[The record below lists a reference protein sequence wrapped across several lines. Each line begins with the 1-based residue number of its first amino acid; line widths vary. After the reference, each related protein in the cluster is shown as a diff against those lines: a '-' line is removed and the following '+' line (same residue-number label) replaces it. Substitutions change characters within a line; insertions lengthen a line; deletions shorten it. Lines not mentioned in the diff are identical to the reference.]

1 MSVQRPQVDER
12 RVAQLLD
19 KLLFRAKQERA
30 SDIHL
35 EPNEQS
41 IRVRFRID
49 GLLADRPSIPGAFR
63 SVVTTRLKV
72 QANLDISEKR
82 LPQDGAFTVQNGKQT
97 TSYRVSTFPTHWGE
111 KIVLR
116 VLGGDGLQLDL
127 AGLGMETEM
136 RGRLENALSMSNGIV
151 LVTGPTGSGKTSTLY
166 AMIRSLENTQ
176 TNICTLED
184 PVEYQFQNITQG
196 QTALRSGFTFAK
208 GLRALLRQDPDIIM
222 VGEMRDVETASIAF
236 RAALTGHLVL
246 SSLHTNSGPETV
258 VRLIDMGL
266 ERYVVGSALRAVV
279 SQRLVRSLCE
289 ACKAPVVPD
298 EATRILLK
306 VPPHRT
312 PEVFEEKGCP
322 RCAYTGFAGRTG
334 VFEVLEVD
342 EVMSEMIKQEA
353 STRKE
358 YELAMA
364 RRGMTTLRRA
374 GLQKVLE
381 GRTTVGEVLRVC

>member
-1 MSVQRPQVDER
+1 VSIQRPQVDER

-35 EPNEQS
+35 EPNDS
-41 IRVRFRID
+41 VIRVRFRID
-49 GLLADRPSIPGAFR
+49 GMLNDRPAIPAAFK
-63 SVVTTRLKV
+63 SVVSTRLKV

-82 LPQDGAFTVQNGKQT
+82 LPQDGAFTVQNGRET
-97 TSYRVSTFPTHWGE
+97 TSYRVSTFPTHFGE

-116 VLGGDGLQLDL
+116 VLGGEGLQLDME
-127 AGLGMETEM
+127 GLGMAEEM
-136 RGRLENALSMSNGIV
+136 KVRLENALSVTNGIV

-166 AMIRSLENTQ
+166 AMLRSVQ
-176 TNICTLED
+176 SPQVNIVTLED
-184 PVEYQFQNITQG
+184 PVEYQFSDITQG
-196 QTALRSGFTFAK
+196 QTAIRAGFTFAT

-222 VGEMRDVETASIAF
+222 VGEMRDIETAQIAF

-266 ERYVVGSALRAVV
+266 ERYVLGSALRAVV
-279 SQRLVRSLCE
+279 SQRLVRSLCG
-289 ACKAPVVPD
+289 ACKSPVEVD

-306 VPPHRT
+306 VPPHRDLD
-312 PEVFEEKGCP
+312 VFEEKGCP

-342 EVMSEMIKQEA
+342 EVMAEMIKQEA

-358 YELAMA
+358 YELAMT

-374 GLQKVLE
+374 GLQKVLD
-381 GRTTVGEVLRVC
+381 GVTTVGEVLRVC